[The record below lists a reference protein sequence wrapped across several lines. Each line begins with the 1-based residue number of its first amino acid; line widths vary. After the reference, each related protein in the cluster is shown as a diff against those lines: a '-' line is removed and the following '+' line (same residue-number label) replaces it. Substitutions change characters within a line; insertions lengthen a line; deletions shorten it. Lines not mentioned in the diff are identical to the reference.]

1 MFLGWSMWTP
11 IYRILGTYFGRMSK
25 RFTVHIEEDE
35 HGELYF
41 TIPDE
46 ICEELGWDVGDEV
59 EYNIVDDY
67 FEIRRVNE

>member
-1 MFLGWSMWTP
+1 
-11 IYRILGTYFGRMSK
+11 MSK
-25 RFTVHIEEDE
+25 RFTAQIEEDE

-46 ICEELGWDVGDEV
+46 ICEELGWDVGNEV